1 MSDTQAEPSA
11 ETLVAGLKT
20 LLDVET
26 LDTDLYRGPALP
38 GATGRVF
45 GGQVIGQ
52 GLMAACQSVDSARMP
67 HSLHAYF
74 LRAGD
79 NTRPIIFRVVRDYDG
94 GSFTNRRVIA
104 SQGGQP
110 ILNMTAS
117 FQTPEKGMEH
127 GTEMPDV
134 PAPEDLLSEREQAL
148 ANADKLPPHLVRV
161 LTRPWPI
168 ESRHVAPR
176 SLNMGIKR
184 DAVQYVWVR
193 AAASLGDIS
202 QNMHRSVLAYL
213 SDMALLST
221 AYLPHG
227 VDWFTE
233 NFQSASLDHAIWFH
247 DDVKADEWML
257 YAMDSPWS
265 GNARGMNRG
274 KLFTRDGR
282 LIASTAQEG
291 LMRMRPPKA

>member
-1 MSDTQAEPSA
+1 MSDISAEPSP
-11 ETLVAGLKT
+11 ESLVAGLKT

-38 GATGRVF
+38 GAVGRVF

-52 GLMAACQSVDSARMP
+52 GLMAACQSVDAGRMP

-117 FQTPEKGMEH
+117 FQTPEKGMDH
-127 GTEMPDV
+127 ATDMPQV
-134 PAPEDLLSEREQAL
+134 PGPEDLPTEREQAS
-148 ANADKLPPHLVRV
+148 AHADKLSPQLVRA

-168 ESRHVAPR
+168 ETRPVASR
-176 SLNMGIKR
+176 SLNMGVKR
-184 DAVQYVWVR
+184 DPVQYIWVR
-193 AAASLGDIS
+193 AAAALGDIS

-227 VDWFTE
+227 VDWFTQ

-247 DDVKADEWML
+247 DDVKADEWIL

-265 GNARGMNRG
+265 GNARGMNLG
-274 KLFTRDGR
+274 KLFARDGR

-291 LMRMRPPKA
+291 LMRMRAPKA